1 LNVEQRYRFIYK
13 PLVFAAALS
22 PIAWLFLR
30 GFGLIQPDLGAD
42 PAKLTLHVI
51 GKTALNFLMLTLMV
65 TPVRQ
70 LTGYTHLLRIRRMLG
85 LFAFFYALL
94 HFTTYLWLDQYFD
107 WAAIGKDI
115 VKRPY
120 ITIGFTALLLLI
132 PLAVTST
139 NKMMRRLGRRWQK
152 LHRLVYVITI
162 LGVWHYY
169 WQVKKDVTEPLIYAG
184 ILAVLLGY
192 RAVRAW
198 QKSRPRPDARAA
210 AGAAAAARATPA
222 ADAVT
227 STNVSATTPERT

>member
-1 LNVEQRYRFIYK
+1 LNVEQRYRYVYK
-13 PLVFAAALS
+13 PLIFAAALS

-85 LFAFFYALL
+85 LFVFFYALL

-184 ILAVLLGY
+184 ILAALLGY

-198 QKSRPRPDARAA
+198 LKSRPRPAVAA
-210 AGAAAAARATPA
+210 V
-222 ADAVT
+222 AVT
-227 STNVSATTPERT
+227 STTGPATTPERT